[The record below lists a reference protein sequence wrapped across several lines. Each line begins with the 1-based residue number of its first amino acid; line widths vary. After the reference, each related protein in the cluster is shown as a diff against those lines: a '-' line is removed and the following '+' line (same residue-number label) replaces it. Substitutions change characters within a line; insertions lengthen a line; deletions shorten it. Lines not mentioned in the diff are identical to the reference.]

1 MISRQFLKSSVIY
14 STVGA
19 LPSAAGFILIPWFTA
34 LLTPAQ
40 FGINA
45 LYITL
50 MYLSQ
55 IICSFGLDMSTG
67 VLYFDF
73 KDNKQKLNEFMGTV
87 FLMLSITGTLTL
99 LFFVFGGIELFRIT
113 FKSQD
118 FIELIPFGLLT
129 ILSGV
134 FNSFFKTYSA
144 LLINQ
149 QRPERF
155 FWINVINF
163 ILTIGPTLILL
174 YIFPFNLYGPVVG
187 RLIPAVIM
195 AAITLTLIGREYGLT
210 WHSIYLKKIISYT
223 APLLVNGLMTWVVS
237 YIDRFLILRI
247 MKDPVSVA
255 IFDVSW
261 KLVMGIELIMAW
273 LVNTITP
280 KVYNIWKDQQVRGS
294 TLEVNRYYNGLTAF
308 FLLFLPLF
316 TITVPIVLPLVI
328 KEEVYYR
335 AFDFLPVMAAAYATR
350 VWFFLFLA
358 PVMYFKNT
366 KALPK
371 VLLISAVFEVI
382 CGSLMILY
390 FGLWGA
396 VITNFLIKPLQ
407 ALMLWFFSKKTFEFR
422 LNAWKIFYLPLIF
435 VSLSLL
441 CEGFLAKEY
450 RFGGLLFQ
458 FVVNGLLVF
467 TVYRREIPLL
477 LRRRS

>member
-1 MISRQFLKSSVIY
+1 
-14 STVGA
+14 
-19 LPSAAGFILIPWFTA
+19 
-34 LLTPAQ
+34 
-40 FGINA
+40 
-45 LYITL
+45 
-50 MYLSQ
+50 
-55 IICSFGLDMSTG
+55 
-67 VLYFDF
+67 
-73 KDNKQKLNEFMGTV
+73 
-87 FLMLSITGTLTL
+87 
-99 LFFVFGGIELFRIT
+99 
-113 FKSQD
+113 
-118 FIELIPFGLLT
+118 
-129 ILSGV
+129 
-134 FNSFFKTYSA
+134 
-144 LLINQ
+144 
-149 QRPERF
+149 
-155 FWINVINF
+155 
-163 ILTIGPTLILL
+163 
-174 YIFPFNLYGPVVG
+174 
-187 RLIPAVIM
+187 
-195 AAITLTLIGREYGLT
+195 
-210 WHSIYLKKIISYT
+210 
-223 APLLVNGLMTWVVS
+223 
-237 YIDRFLILRI
+237 
-247 MKDPVSVA
+247 
-255 IFDVSW
+255 
-261 KLVMGIELIMAW
+261 MGIELIMAG